1 MCSGA
6 PTGRLPRRT
15 GPRRPPPHRPA
26 SLGGSVGAARAP
38 AVLLTGWC
46 VALKY
51 VSPQE
56 SCSSR
61 HVFASGHG
69 RVGHTPGWAGQG
81 RPSAREWGRCSC
93 ARAPSPGFIPCSEF
107 SPFDFQKHLPLHSF
121 QSMSTFEV
129 YPELPP
135 HVQAPPK
142 PELSTPP
149 QAAKVF
155 QMLFCSLP
163 PLYFLLTV
171 GSRPHFQRT
180 YIPFSQETV
189 QVIQVEIQH
198 YHLPQSHECLLLMSD
213 YLRSS
218 AASPK

>member
-1 MCSGA
+1 MWG
-6 PTGRLPRRT
+6 TRLD
-15 GPRRPPPHRPA
+15 
-26 SLGGSVGAARAP
+26 
-38 AVLLTGWC
+38 
-46 VALKY
+46 
-51 VSPQE
+51 
-56 SCSSR
+56 
-61 HVFASGHG
+61 
-69 RVGHTPGWAGQG
+69 GQG
-81 RPSAREWGRCSC
+81 RAGRPPGSGDG
-93 ARAPSPGFIPCSEF
+93 AAAPERPLPGLYRALNSPPLTFKSTYRCIPF
-107 SPFDFQKHLPLHSF
+107 SLCLPLRCTPNSHP
-121 QSMSTFEV
+121 TFKH
-129 YPELPP
+129 PLNPSCLP
-135 HVQAPPK
+135 
-142 PELSTPP
+142 PP